1 MKIYHPSKTS
11 SGMTLLEITVVI
23 VVLLS
28 LMSVL
33 FVGASAWKRGSDRS
47 NAILIIRGA
56 QSGLRAHTNI
66 EGAEVG
72 PYPGLPEQIF
82 GENRYVFNGTDPL
95 SGEARQDG
103 ELPGHPR
110 EDLAFGFADGDG
122 NAVPPVGTL
131 YICTG
136 GPEGLSD
143 LTFNPARGDYS
154 AW

>member
-1 MKIYHPSKTS
+1 MKASNCSKFQ

-23 VVLLS
+23 VVLLT
-28 LMSVL
+28 LLSVL
-33 FVGASAWKRGSDRS
+33 FVGASAWKRGADRT

-56 QSGLRAHTNI
+56 QSGMRSHTNI

-82 GENRYVFNGTDPL
+82 GAQRYVFNGTDPM

-110 EDLAFGFADGDG
+110 ENLSFGFADDDG

-136 GPEGLSD
+136 GSAGLSD
-143 LTFNPARGDYS
+143 FSFNPQANQYRN
-154 AW
+154 W